1 MKQTINI
8 PDEIRDSLEEVS
20 EEQILKL
27 RLEGRRFVLVKI
39 GEKLYLLTERKKK
52 ATIKYALGNHL
63 CSKCMMYRGT
73 LCPKVFDIPLKT
85 CQEQSIDV
93 VKYSKRSEKYS
104 FITASVESVNL
115 ADDFFIVSA
124 CNNFKNAEKKEVKK
138 ETPEEKSTNKDDTE
152 EWWEMRKRKLEE
164 SLRKRQESKK

>member
-8 PDEIRDSLEEVS
+8 PDEIRDSLKEVS
-20 EEQILKL
+20 EEQILRL
-27 RLEGRRFVLVKI
+27 RLEGRRFVLIKT
-39 GEKLYLLTERKKK
+39 GDKLYFLTDRKKK
-52 ATIKYALGNHL
+52 ETIKYALGNHL

-73 LCPKVFDIPLKT
+73 LCQKVFDAPFKT
-85 CQEQSIDV
+85 CQEQSIDA

-124 CNNFKNAEKKEVKK
+124 CRNFKKEERKEAKK
-138 ETPEEKSTNKDDTE
+138 ETTIEKNTNKDSTE
-152 EWWEMRKRKLEE
+152 EWWDMRRRKLEE
-164 SLRKRQESKK
+164 SLRKRQESKN

>member
-8 PDEIRDSLEEVS
+8 PDEIRDSLKEVS

-39 GEKLYLLTERKKK
+39 GEKLYLLTDRRKKE
-52 ATIKYALGNHL
+52 TIKYALGNHL

-73 LCPKVFDIPLKT
+73 LCPKVFDMPFKT
-85 CQEQSIDV
+85 CQEQSIDA

-115 ADDFFIVSA
+115 ADEFFIVSA
-124 CNNFKNAEKKEVKK
+124 CRNFKKEEKKE
-138 ETPEEKSTNKDDTE
+138 TTAEKSTTGDSAED
-152 EWWEMRKRKLEE
+152 WWDMRKRKIQEAK
-164 SLRKRQESKK
+164 RKRQEGET